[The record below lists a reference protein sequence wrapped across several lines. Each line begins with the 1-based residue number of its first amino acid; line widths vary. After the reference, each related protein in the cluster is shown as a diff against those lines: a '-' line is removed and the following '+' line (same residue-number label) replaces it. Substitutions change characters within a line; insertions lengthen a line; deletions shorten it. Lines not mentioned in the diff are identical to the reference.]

1 MVETTTQPP
10 GQQAVAK
17 PMIIARQHWL
27 ADPTQATLKQ
37 RLKSNKATTKRHPSM
52 PIIRPSLSA
61 DIPAIT
67 AIYAHHVLNSTG
79 TFETEAPS
87 ADDMAS
93 RRADVL
99 GKGLPY
105 LVVLENAEVVGFAYG
120 NWFKPRPAYR
130 YSVEDSIYLA
140 PSQHGKGLGRAL
152 LAELLARCEAVGI
165 RKVMAIVGD
174 SANAASVGLHL
185 ALGFEEVGKIDA
197 CGWKFGAWRDIVIMQ
212 KTLGLGDS
220 QPPADVLNR

>member
-1 MVETTTQPP
+1 M
-10 GQQAVAK
+10 
-17 PMIIARQHWL
+17 
-27 ADPTQATLKQ
+27 PT
-37 RLKSNKATTKRHPSM
+37 
-52 PIIRPSLSA
+52 IRASTDA
-61 DIPAIT
+61 DIAAIT
-67 AIYAHHVLNSTG
+67 AIYAHHVLHSTG

-87 ADDMAS
+87 EADMRS

-105 LVVLENAEVVGFAYG
+105 LVADDAGSVVGFAYG

-140 PSQHGKGLGRAL
+140 PDQHGKGLGRAL

-165 RKVMAIVGD
+165 RKIMAIIGD
-174 SANAASVGLHL
+174 SANLASVGLHE
-185 ALGFEEVGKIDA
+185 ALGFKHVGKIDA

-212 KTLGLGDS
+212 KTMGLGDT
-220 QPPADVLNR
+220 QPPSDMPRG

>member
-1 MVETTTQPP
+1 
-10 GQQAVAK
+10 
-17 PMIIARQHWL
+17 
-27 ADPTQATLKQ
+27 
-37 RLKSNKATTKRHPSM
+37 M
-52 PIIRPSLSA
+52 PIIRPSREE
-61 DIPAIT
+61 DIPAIA

-87 ADDMAS
+87 EQDMAN

-105 LVVLENAEVVGFAYG
+105 LVAANAGEVVGFAYG

-140 PSQHGKGLGRAL
+140 PHQHGKGLGRAL
-152 LAELLARCEAVGI
+152 LAELMARCEAVGI
-165 RKVMAIVGD
+165 RKMMAIVGD
-174 SANAASVGLHL
+174 SANTSSVGVHL
-185 ALGFEEVGKIDA
+185 ALGFEQIGKIDA

-212 KTLGLGDS
+212 KALGLGDS
-220 QPPADVLNR
+220 QAPTDRPPR